1 MSIVKHA
8 TFERKVMQPEQIG
21 PLKNAIDVCITSFIL
36 HYATHT
42 INIWQSDDV
51 KEEQNPVKHV
61 GRR

>member
-1 MSIVKHA
+1 
-8 TFERKVMQPEQIG
+8 MQPEQIG
-21 PLKNAIDVCITSFIL
+21 PLKNAIDVCITSYIL
-36 HYATHT
+36 HYANHT